1 MNPEAILVWLSLIKQ
16 AASAMRAMEGVAEV
30 VKNKVERG
38 EEITIDDIK
47 QYSLADDEARAALVK
62 AIEEAEAQ

>member
-47 QYSLADDEARAALVK
+47 QYSLADDSARDALVK